1 VCASQRTRRS
11 SLGVTMAT
19 AVSACFVR
27 AGRVGG
33 AEQALYNLLDGLR
46 SVGAPWEV
54 VTAEALKP
62 GFDLAPLVARPVQ
75 VPGVHNRVV
84 VETLTLPTLR
94 DVDRWLLPNYYTPVG
109 LRGRV
114 VTVIHD
120 AQHEHF
126 PDNFSARKRAWLRAA
141 HRHTMRRSDV
151 VVAIS
156 QFVAADLRRVHGDR
170 YAAKIQVIPD
180 AVSFDRLE
188 PGSLPAG
195 LPADREV
202 VLCVSGSYRHKNLE
216 TLVRAFADVAV
227 WRPDSQLVIVGQA
240 PELLLGARRGPVV
253 SGLVGELGLANR
265 VSVLGYVSDAEL
277 GALYRRASVLAMP
290 SLFEGFGL
298 PVIEALGLGVP
309 VVSTRCGALAEV
321 SRGLARHVDDP
332 TSAAE
337 MARRLVDVLGEGDAA
352 RPSSADVERVRARYD
367 PTTVAGLFRA
377 AVEQ

>member
-1 VCASQRTRRS
+1 
-11 SLGVTMAT
+11 MAT

-46 SVGAPWEV
+46 SMSAPWVV
-54 VTAEALKP
+54 VTAEGLQP
-62 GFDLAPLVARPVQ
+62 GFDLAPLVVRPVQ
-75 VPGVHNRVV
+75 VPGVQNRVV

-94 DVDRWLLPNYYTPVG
+94 DMDRWLLPNYYTPLG
-109 LRGRV
+109 LRGHV

-126 PDNFSARKRAWLRAA
+126 PENFSAGKRAWLRAA
-141 HRHTMRRSDV
+141 HRYTMRRADV

-156 QFVAADLRRVHGDR
+156 QFVADDLVRVHGGR
-170 YAAKIQVIPD
+170 YAAKVEVIPD
-180 AVSFDRLE
+180 AVSFDRLSSE
-188 PGSLPAG
+188 ALPTG
-195 LPADREV
+195 LPADREI
-202 VLCVSGSYRHKNLE
+202 VLCVSGAYRHKNLQ

-227 WRPDSQLVIVGQA
+227 RRPDSHLVIVGQA
-240 PELLLGARRGPVV
+240 PELLLGARQGTPVT
-253 SGLVGELGLANR
+253 GLVRELGLADR
-265 VSVLGYVSDAEL
+265 VSVLGYVSDTEL

-309 VVSTRCGALAEV
+309 VVSTRCGALSEV
-321 SRGLARHVDDP
+321 SLGIARYVDDP
-332 TSAAE
+332 MSAAE
-337 MARRLVDVLGEGDAA
+337 MAGRLVDVLTEGDAA

-367 PTTVAGLFRA
+367 PTLVASLFKA

>member
-1 VCASQRTRRS
+1 
-11 SLGVTMAT
+11 MAT

-46 SVGAPWEV
+46 SVNAAWDV
-54 VTAEALKP
+54 VTAEVLQP
-62 GFDLAPLVARPVQ
+62 GFDLAPLVTRPVQ

-94 DVDRWLLPNYYTPVG
+94 DVDRWLLPNYYTPFG

-126 PDNFSARKRAWLRAA
+126 PENFSAGKRAWLRAA
-141 HRHTMRRSDV
+141 HLYTMRRADV

-156 QFVAADLRRVHGDR
+156 QFVAADLVRVHGAR
-170 YAAKIQVIPD
+170 YAATMEVIPD
-180 AVSFDRLE
+180 AVSFERLS
-188 PGSLPAG
+188 PGSLPTG

-216 TLVRAFADVAV
+216 TLVRAFAEVAV
-227 WRPDSQLVIVGQA
+227 RRPESHLVVVGQA

-253 SGLVGELGLANR
+253 SGLVSELGLADR
-265 VSVLGYVSDAEL
+265 VSLLGYVSDAEL

-309 VVSTRCGALAEV
+309 VVSTRSGALAEV
-321 SRGLARHVDDP
+321 SLGLARHVDDP
-332 TSAAE
+332 MSAAE
-337 MARRLVDVLGEGDAA
+337 MAGRLVDVLAEGDAA
-352 RPSSADVERVRARYD
+352 RPLRADVERVRARYD
-367 PTTVAGLFRA
+367 PTTVAQLFRA
-377 AVEQ
+377 TVEQ